1 MHFTDQRYDRQQTNR
16 NTIKPDMKI
25 RMIIA
30 AFALSLIAAC
40 SPKQSEVLVLTERGG
55 QHGPF
60 TDAALEWLEANG
72 VENGYAVTEINTAA
86 PITKDFLERF
96 DAIIQL
102 DYPPFGWSE
111 EGQEAFQDYLE
122 NGKGGWIGF
131 HHATLIGE
139 FREGHPI
146 WKWFQDLMGGITYM
160 NYIEE
165 LTDGTMIVEDPEH
178 PVMKGVSPTVLI
190 PDDEFY
196 IYDRSPRGKVRVLA
210 TVDEDS
216 YTTSTDIKMGDHPI
230 VWSNENVKG
239 RNLYI
244 QMGHS
249 PKLIEDPDFTRMF
262 ENAIIWALRK

>member
-1 MHFTDQRYDRQQTNR
+1 
-16 NTIKPDMKI
+16 MKALQI
-25 RMIIA
+25 LA
-30 AFALSLIAAC
+30 ALVTVLAASC
-40 SPKQSEVLVLTERGG
+40 TPKQNEILVLTERGG

-60 TDAALEWLEANG
+60 TDAALQWLADEGA
-72 VENGYAVTEINTAA
+72 ENGYTITEINTAA

-111 EGQEAFQDYLE
+111 EGQKAFQEYIE
-122 NGKGGWIGF
+122 EGKGGWIGF

-139 FREGHPI
+139 FREGYPI
-146 WKWFQDLMGGITYM
+146 WEWFQRLLGGITYK

-178 PVMKGVSPTVLI
+178 PVMQGVSPTVII

-196 IYDRSPRGKVRVLA
+196 TYDISPRGNVHVLA
-210 TVDEDS
+210 RVDEDT
-216 YTTSTDIKMGDHPI
+216 YTTPTDIKMGDHPV
-230 VWSNENVKG
+230 VWCNDEVKG

-249 PKLIEDPDFTRMF
+249 PKLLDDPDFTRMF
-262 ENAIIWALRK
+262 ANAIDWVLDK

>member
-1 MHFTDQRYDRQQTNR
+1 
-16 NTIKPDMKI
+16 MKALQI
-25 RMIIA
+25 LA
-30 AFALSLIAAC
+30 ALVTVLAASC
-40 SPKQSEVLVLTERGG
+40 TPKQNEILVLTERGG

-60 TDAALEWLEANG
+60 TDAALQWLADEGA
-72 VENGYAVTEINTAA
+72 ENGYTITEINTAA

-111 EGQEAFQDYLE
+111 EGQKAFQEYIE
-122 NGKGGWIGF
+122 EGKGGWIGF

-139 FREGHPI
+139 FREGYPI
-146 WKWFQDLMGGITYM
+146 WKWFQRLLGGITYK

-178 PVMKGVSPTVLI
+178 PVMQGVSPTVII

-196 IYDRSPRGKVRVLA
+196 TYDISPRGNVHVLA
-210 TVDEDS
+210 RVDEDT
-216 YTTSTDIKMGDHPI
+216 YTTQTDIKMGDHPV
-230 VWSNENVKG
+230 VWCNDKVKG

-249 PKLIEDPDFTRMF
+249 PKLLDDPDFTRMF
-262 ENAIIWALRK
+262 ANAIDWVLDK